1 MNDVNIALYYL
12 DIQEGKKL
20 IKYFYLFNFYFE
32 FKLIYKL
39 ILNINIINKS
49 INN

>member
-20 IKYFYLFNFYFE
+20 IKYFYSFNFYFE
-32 FKLIYKL
+32 LYLTLRLHIKFI
-39 ILNINIINKS
+39 
-49 INN
+49 